1 MSDFLVFMAAL
12 LGTYLFAVGFVI
24 AMVRVF
30 FPLKTEEEWQKIKVQ
45 ESAGGERQLSKLR
58 RVPRAVISDSRQL
71 A

>member
-12 LGTYLFAVGFVI
+12 LGTYVFALGFVI

-30 FPLKTEEEWQKIKVQ
+30 FPLKTKEEWAKIRAV
-45 ESAGGERQLSKLR
+45 EGAGGQRQSSKLR
-58 RVPRAVISDSRQL
+58 RVPRAVMSESRQL